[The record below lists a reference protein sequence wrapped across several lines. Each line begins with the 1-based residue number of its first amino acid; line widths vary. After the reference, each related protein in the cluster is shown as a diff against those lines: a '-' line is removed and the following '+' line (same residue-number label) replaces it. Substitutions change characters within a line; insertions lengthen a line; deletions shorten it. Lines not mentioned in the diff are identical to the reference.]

1 MIEIIDGDDDAIC
14 METARELVMDNQLPL
29 DLINVSSC
37 FGFLAAKIKLLENP
51 NLSIKEALAILDSAV
66 STIETAVGPRAEK
79 VQAKMRRVLD
89 KNEGLT
95 LMRRASAILEGTSNT
110 EESSSVRAKLT
121 LSKRDL

>member
-29 DLINVSSC
+29 DLIVSSC